1 MALHRLITAS
11 ALSTVLIGGLLL
23 APQTAAVADESG
35 PLLLTVPTTAANQV
49 SDLDVVEANDA
60 GLVVLADPATESL
73 LATRGVRII
82 SSAPYATSIGHSQTQ
97 NLRARSFAA
106 AAAPT
111 YPLPGRLAGT
121 EYETYFGGYRT
132 AAAYDKFSTD
142 IAANYPELVQRVDFG
157 ESWEKKNGKG
167 GSNLVAIR
175 ITGDVKNQPAP
186 TDGQEGRPRFV
197 LVAQA
202 HAREI
207 ITSELAWR
215 YATELLNGYGV
226 DPQVTALLDSTE
238 VWINFQNNPD
248 SIRQVETALGTSPV
262 NAAGDATPPNSSKAW
277 QRKNANNT
285 LFAPTST
292 NWSSQQHGIDLN
304 RNWAFKWGGAST
316 STNPNAVTYLGPSPA
331 SEPETAQLATLLT
344 QLFGEYR
351 TESTTAAPDTR
362 KGSYINLHSYSDYV
376 IYPYA
381 YDKNDAVPNLAP
393 IKASAFRQSFASGFQ
408 TGKAGE
414 ILYDNA
420 GNDIDWIYSQLGVPA
435 YTYEI
440 GTAATGGFFPA
451 YTRVADFWAKVSPG
465 IHFAAEAAYAPYTAT
480 LGGVVTEV
488 SAERADNGS
497 VRITG
502 TASDDVYGKDPRSA
516 ARRPA
521 VTNIV
526 EAEAA
531 LAVDR
536 NSIAKTVPL
545 VVDAPGTET
554 GFSGTIAVDRTNS
567 DFKKL
572 FVRAKNGTGQWGP
585 WRAADVAAIDAPV
598 YQGQDAYT
606 ITAGVAQNIQIP
618 VTSVIPVEY
627 GIIGNSLPKGLSL
640 DAETGVISG
649 TATEAGTSRPFFHI
663 NNGAGSVEREIPFTV
678 EPAALSTFELGLS
691 AAAPKQG
698 DTITIT
704 ALGTDEFGNQI
715 ADFSDRVVLTS
726 SVASDVIVGNTVRF
740 QHASPHTI
748 TATFEGV
755 SSSILVEVTPVAVDG
770 GTTPPST
777 VPAPGSSAL
786 PVDNKAGVKT
796 PGDGIAN
803 TGAEIGGLLVVLTLL
818 LGAGTALVVRR
829 RRSSEV

>member
-23 APQTAAVADESG
+23 APQAAAVADEAG
-35 PLLLTVPTTAANQV
+35 PLLLTVPTTAADQV
-49 SDLDVVEANDA
+49 SDLDVVEANNA
-60 GLVVLADPATESL
+60 GLVVLADPETESL
-73 LATRGVRII
+73 LATRGVRVI
-82 SSAPYATSIGHSQTQ
+82 SSAPYSTSIGQAPVQ
-97 NLRARSFAA
+97 APRARSFAA

-142 IAANYPELVQRVDFG
+142 IASSYPELVQRVDFG

-351 TESTTAAPDTR
+351 TENTTAAPDTR

-440 GTAATGGFFPA
+440 GTASTGGFFPA

-488 SAERADNGS
+488 SAERAENGS
-497 VRITG
+497 VQITG

-521 VTNIV
+521 VTNII

-531 LAVDR
+531 VAYDR
-536 NSIAKTVPL
+536 NSIGKTVPL
-545 VVDAPGTET
+545 TVAAPGTEAT
-554 GFSGTIAVDRTNS
+554 FSGTVAVTRDNASFNRV
-567 DFKKL
+567 
-572 FVRAKNGTGQWGP
+572 FVRVKNGSGQWGP
-585 WRAADVAAIDAPV
+585 WRAAEVAQIDAPV
-598 YQGQDAYT
+598 YSGPST
-606 ITAGVAQNIQIP
+606 FTLTAGEKQNIQLNAA
-618 VTSVIPVEY
+618 SVVPAEY
-627 GIIGNSLPKGLSL
+627 AVFDGALPEGLTL
-640 DAETGVISG
+640 DQETGVISG
-649 TATEAGTSRPFFHI
+649 SVTKAGTSTATLIIANGSASI
-663 NNGAGSVEREIPFTV
+663 NPELTFTV
-678 EPAALSTFELGLS
+678 EPAALSTFDLGLS
-691 AAAPKQG
+691 APAPKQG

-704 ALGTDEFGNQI
+704 ALGIDEYGNQI

-726 SVASDVIVGNTVRF
+726 NVASDVIVGNTVRF
-740 QHASPHTI
+740 PHASPHII

-770 GTTPPST
+770 GTTPPTT

-786 PVDNKAGVKT
+786 PVDNAGVKN
-796 PGDGIAN
+796 PGNSIAN
-803 TGAEIGGLLVVLTLL
+803 TGAEIGGILVALTLL